1 LDDGFSSMPMK
12 EVAHRRMIIE
22 AKEYLLRVIYEE
34 AEDKNVVV
42 TTYLTSQIDRYWK
55 ENKKNED

>member
-1 LDDGFSSMPMK
+1 MPMK